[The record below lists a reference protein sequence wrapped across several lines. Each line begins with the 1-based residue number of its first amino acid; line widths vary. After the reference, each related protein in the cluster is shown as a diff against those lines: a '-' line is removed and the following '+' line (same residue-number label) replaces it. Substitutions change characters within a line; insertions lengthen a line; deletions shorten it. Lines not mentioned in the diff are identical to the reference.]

1 MDDKLKTEIDKA
13 RERFQTERVA
23 LHSKTLT
30 VEERTR
36 RAGEIRKAEQQF
48 WESLGEDGQ
57 GQVLARIEELE
68 PTIIPTHPR
77 QLGSNAPVEVEWSG
91 MDEYYFL
98 RRLAKGE

>member
-1 MDDKLKTEIDKA
+1 MDDKLKTEMDKT
-13 RERFQTERVA
+13 RERFQTERIA
-23 LHSKTLT
+23 LHSQTLT
-30 VEERTR
+30 AEERTR
-36 RAGEIRKAEQQF
+36 RADEIRSAEQKY

-57 GQVLARIEELE
+57 GQVLARLDELE

-77 QLGSNAPVEVEWSG
+77 QLGSTAPVEVEWSG